1 MNVFQVSSLF
11 TSVVVKWSLF
21 DTVSVTAHCSAGS
34 YYKLAQT
41 MYHDENSTFSDKI
54 FFFLLMN
61 RIPQHMHFW
70 HYVICSRIQPGA
82 CSNKKACIQCEF
94 PSKWQTYWFIFSSKF
109 SLELLSCSSF
119 LTCMIS
125 NMLLY
130 KVKNYDTLRC
140 LLVFHTNT

>member
-1 MNVFQVSSLF
+1 MNIFQVRSLF

-54 FFFLLMN
+54 FFFMLKN

-82 CSNKKACIQCEF
+82 CSTKRHAHNVYSQVIDKLIVSYSHEGF
-94 PSKWQTYWFIFSSKF
+94 PLNFGHVLPSWHVW
-109 SLELLSCSSF
+109 F
-119 LTCMIS
+119 LTCCVTRLRAMIQLS
-125 NMLLY
+125 A
-130 KVKNYDTLRC
+130 C
-140 LLVFHTNT
+140 